1 MNFKKILSC
10 ILCFFVT
17 ISASLPP
24 AKAVDAATVLIVTGL
39 LQGVP
44 QGLAFIF
51 DKGGKIHAVVSH
63 NDEVKKYIADKT
75 TYGGLRTLVDMRRM
89 LTDIVDG
96 VSPIPVYGQT
106 LAKRQC
112 FDAVSGCIGRIKA
125 MGLEKRGNIIYMIG
139 PSGTGKTTMAR
150 AIADAFLKHSDR
162 TCCFVEC
169 SQIAKDKELGTQ
181 LFKTVTRP
189 ANLCPSK
196 KSMGFW
202 EGVVSVM
209 DSGKSTDPMSAM
221 GTYEITVAAPILDH
235 ILRWD
240 GNVVVIIDEFDKMKR
255 LCTTQSFDGDLVV
268 DKSADEILK
277 SISSNGFY
285 MIGDTKVDCSNVL
298 FIITTNE
305 SREELEQNFG
315 QGGVVGG
322 GAQRLNIVE
331 FGKLDDECSK
341 RIIGSLSDR
350 MRVTLTNPAGEFK
363 LNSVNFSDQ
372 TLANM
377 AQYVK
382 DSDVKQGRAKDDL
395 WDGVF
400 GLCVRYL
407 SEFQYNDVE
416 FIFKPD
422 HSFDYAITPRNTP
435 SSASQ
440 TTLNI
445 MDFSNVSAS
454 ICDYGD
460 ETCLVDYSN

>member
-1 MNFKKILSC
+1 M
-10 ILCFFVT
+10 
-17 ISASLPP
+17 
-24 AKAVDAATVLIVTGL
+24 
-39 LQGVP
+39 
-44 QGLAFIF
+44 
-51 DKGGKIHAVVSH
+51 
-63 NDEVKKYIADKT
+63 
-75 TYGGLRTLVDMRRM
+75 
-89 LTDIVDG
+89 
-96 VSPIPVYGQT
+96 
-106 LAKRQC
+106 
-112 FDAVSGCIGRIKA
+112 
-125 MGLEKRGNIIYMIG
+125 
-139 PSGTGKTTMAR
+139 
-150 AIADAFLKHSDR
+150 KHSDR

-209 DSGKSTDPMSAM
+209 GSGKSSDPMSTM

-322 GAQRLNIVE
+322 VVRVARAQ
-331 FGKLDDECSK
+331 G
-341 RIIGSLSDR
+341 
-350 MRVTLTNPAGEFK
+350 
-363 LNSVNFSDQ
+363 
-372 TLANM
+372 
-377 AQYVK
+377 
-382 DSDVKQGRAKDDL
+382 
-395 WDGVF
+395 GVF
-400 GLCVRYL
+400 FHAVAVERA
-407 SEFQYNDVE
+407 E
-416 FIFKPD
+416 FIRAEVISCAQNIFM
-422 HSFDYAITPRNTP
+422 FE
-435 SSASQ
+435 SA
-440 TTLNI
+440 
-445 MDFSNVSAS
+445 
-454 ICDYGD
+454 
-460 ETCLVDYSN
+460 LVYE